1 MGTVLK
7 LDCFITYNMISSCEK
22 LSIFEI
28 VTLNLKIMPGVTEN
42 FVGSS
47 VTDTNVQFRVTQE
60 FTPKVTLSSTGL
72 KPTLKMMKLIIS

>member
-1 MGTVLK
+1 MK
-7 LDCFITYNMISSCEK
+7 H
-22 LSIFEI
+22 SIFEP

-42 FVGSS
+42 CAGSS

-60 FTPKVTLSSTGL
+60 FTPKFTLSSTGL